1 MFIQVLDLVHMIVT
15 SVVMMVIVFDHPL
28 FVTDIITVE
37 MDLMK
42 LIVVSNYTHLHNT
55 YLQLA
60 KLDIIIHLNIYVTGR
75 TKTGHICT

>member
-1 MFIQVLDLVHMIVT
+1 MIVT

-42 LIVVSNYTHLHNT
+42 LTVVSNIHNCIVYTFT
-55 YLQLA
+55 
-60 KLDIIIHLNIYVTGR
+60 
-75 TKTGHICT
+75 C